1 MVYNVNMGIKTIL
14 LKKKLEKTASPME
27 LFVAQNLYQVM
38 EQLIEATH
46 GEETAK
52 LQAEITA
59 FTDDF
64 FAKFKNLGEQIAS
77 SIDSDTTAKKN
88 ETIQAIAKIMME
100 LNAFKTD
107 CLAKIDEHNRAV
119 VAQADTK
126 VSRILNNIEDFR
138 GPQGFEGKIGAK
150 GVDGSPDTPEQII
163 TKVNKAGGVKMTAIE
178 GLPEAI
184 KAAKKGGGGK
194 SGGGMGNVQHETKAI
209 SSGTTSVNTTY
220 PVAAGGRAA
229 WIYYQGQFLVYG
241 THYTI
246 AGTTVTLTFDKVDGT
261 YLDITYIR

>member
-1 MVYNVNMGIKTIL
+1 MSIKTIL

-59 FTDDF
+59 FTNDF
-64 FAKFKNLGEQIAS
+64 FVKFKNLGEQIAS

-88 ETIQAIAKIMME
+88 ETIQAIAKMMVE
-100 LNAFKTD
+100 LSTFKTD
-107 CLAKIDEHNRAV
+107 CLTKIDEHNRAV
-119 VAQADTK
+119 TAQADAK
-126 VSRILNNIEDFR
+126 VARILNNIEDFR

-178 GLPEAI
+178 GLSETI
-184 KAAKKGGGGK
+184 KAVKKAGGGK
-194 SGGGMGNVQHETKAI
+194 SGGGMGNMQHETKSVGSA
-209 SSGTTSVNTTY
+209 TTSVTTTY
-220 PVAAGGRAA
+220 GVAAGGRAI
-229 WIYYQGQFLVYG
+229 WVYYQGQGLAYG
-241 THYTI
+241 THFTVSGKTI
-246 AGTTVTLTFDKVDGT
+246 TLLFTPVDST
-261 YLDITYIR
+261 ALDIIYVRA